1 MRKRVTSTDIAKA
14 AGVSQATVSM
24 VLNKKYNVSFSKATI
39 EKVEQAA
46 KELGYTVTST
56 DIAKAAGVSQAT
68 VSMVLNKKYNVSFSK
83 ATIEKVEQAAKELG
97 YTVPRQR
104 SRKSAKNSRLI
115 VVFCPTLTNP
125 YYVMLLQ
132 GIETVAKEKG
142 YGVFVCNTQR
152 ELKIEEQYL
161 IVVFCPTLTNPYY
174 VMLLQGIET
183 VAKEKGYGVFVC
195 NTQRELKIEEQYLRM
210 MHSVSPAGIIYTC
223 NPSNAFMEQVEE
235 IAAKIPLVVI
245 SNRDKVKVDAISQDN
260 TKVGSLMAKHLLDL
274 GHREV
279 AFIAPPLTKR
289 QAQRSRRVEGFVREY
304 EKEGLSQSVIIK
316 AADDIWDEVLPSVD
330 SEYRIGYNLTKEL
343 LAETRKITAIAGLN
357 DMIAFGIIDALQEEK
372 LKVPNDVSVIGC
384 DNIIF
389 GRMSQMS
396 LTTIEHFVPLKGRD
410 ACDIIMRKIESAH
423 NPYIDMEPTSTYH
436 IEYEPKLIVRKTT
449 AYVKQR
455 PQKKRVEK

>member
-1 MRKRVTSTDIAKA
+1 MRKK
-14 AGVSQATVSM
+14 
-24 VLNKKYNVSFSKATI
+24 
-39 EKVEQAA
+39 
-46 KELGYTVTST
+46 VTST

-161 IVVFCPTLTNPYY
+161 
-174 VMLLQGIET
+174 
-183 VAKEKGYGVFVC
+183 
-195 NTQRELKIEEQYLRM
+195 RM
-210 MHSVSPAGIIYTC
+210 MHGVSPAGIIYTC

-260 TKVGSLMAKHLLDL
+260 TKVGSLMARHLLDL
-274 GHREV
+274 GHRQV

>member
-1 MRKRVTSTDIAKA
+1 MRKK
-14 AGVSQATVSM
+14 
-24 VLNKKYNVSFSKATI
+24 
-39 EKVEQAA
+39 
-46 KELGYTVTST
+46 VTST

-161 IVVFCPTLTNPYY
+161 
-174 VMLLQGIET
+174 
-183 VAKEKGYGVFVC
+183 
-195 NTQRELKIEEQYLRM
+195 RM
-210 MHSVSPAGIIYTC
+210 MHNVSPAGIIYTC

-260 TKVGSLMAKHLLDL
+260 TKVGSLMARHLLDL

-410 ACDIIMRKIESAH
+410 ACDIIMRKIEFAH

>member
-1 MRKRVTSTDIAKA
+1 M
-14 AGVSQATVSM
+14 
-24 VLNKKYNVSFSKATI
+24 
-39 EKVEQAA
+39 
-46 KELGYTVTST
+46 TST

-161 IVVFCPTLTNPYY
+161 
-174 VMLLQGIET
+174 
-183 VAKEKGYGVFVC
+183 
-195 NTQRELKIEEQYLRM
+195 RM

-260 TKVGSLMAKHLLDL
+260 TKVGSLMARHLLDL

>member
-1 MRKRVTSTDIAKA
+1 MRKK
-14 AGVSQATVSM
+14 
-24 VLNKKYNVSFSKATI
+24 
-39 EKVEQAA
+39 
-46 KELGYTVTST
+46 VTST

-161 IVVFCPTLTNPYY
+161 
-174 VMLLQGIET
+174 
-183 VAKEKGYGVFVC
+183 
-195 NTQRELKIEEQYLRM
+195 RM

-260 TKVGSLMAKHLLDL
+260 TKIGSLMARHLLDL